1 MSSAGREA
9 VELAAAAGLDLDP
22 WQAHVLDVALGER
35 PDGRWAAREVGLV
48 CPRQNGKGSVLE
60 ALELA
65 ALFLFDDCQ
74 LILHSSHEFKTSA
87 EAYLRVKGLIQ
98 NTPELH
104 RLVGRY
110 YNSHGAEGIELK
122 NGRRLRFV
130 ARTGGSGRGFT
141 GNLVILD
148 EAFNLSPAAMSALA
162 FTVSAVDN
170 PQIWYT
176 SSAPLPVELSGV
188 LRSLCRRGREGDDGL
203 AYFEFTAGDGDDLDD
218 PATWAKANPGYPHRI
233 GAETILTERRMV
245 AEEDFA
251 RERCGLWVDIDTEI
265 AQVIPGEAWAAC
277 MSDDSDVSG
286 QPAFALEVAEDRSWA
301 AFAAAGASTAGEFI
315 HAEVTDYKPGTDW
328 VVERA
333 IALHDKWGGKL
344 AVAKSSPAGSLVES
358 LRVAGV
364 DVVEV
369 PVEDHARFCGQLFDA
384 VVQGRFR
391 HRDQPHLDVAV
402 RCAVRRDV
410 GDAWVWSRKKS
421 KMDISPLV
429 AVTLAAGL
437 HAQPSVPAPRPFA
450 LRL

>member
-1 MSSAGREA
+1 
-9 VELAAAAGLDLDP
+9 
-22 WQAHVLDVALGER
+22 
-35 PDGRWAAREVGLV
+35 
-48 CPRQNGKGSVLE
+48 VLE
-60 ALELA
+60 AVELA
-65 ALFLFDDCQ
+65 ALFLFDEK

-98 NTPELH
+98 NTPDLH
-104 RLVGRY
+104 RKVNRY
-110 YNSHGAEGIELK
+110 YNSHGAEGIELT
-122 NGRRLRFV
+122 NGQRLRFV

-141 GNLVILD
+141 GDRVILD
-148 EAFNLSPAAMSALA
+148 EAFNLSAAAMSALA
-162 FTVSAVDN
+162 FTVAAVDN

-188 LRSLCRRGREGDDGL
+188 LRHLCRRGRTGDEGL
-203 AYFEFTAGDGDDLDD
+203 AYFEFTANDDDDLDD

-233 GAETILTERRMV
+233 DAETILTERRMV
-245 AEEDFA
+245 ADEDFA

-265 AQVIPGEAWAAC
+265 AQVLPGEAWVAC
-277 MSDDSDVSG
+277 LSDASDIDG

-301 AFAAAGASTAGEFI
+301 AFAAAGASTAGEFV
-315 HAEVTDYKPGTDW
+315 HAEVIDYKPGTDW

-333 IALHDKWGGKL
+333 VALHDKWGGRL
-344 AVAKSSPAGSLVES
+344 AIAKSSPAASLVES

-369 PVEDHARFCGQLFDA
+369 VTEDHARFCGQLFDL

-402 RCAVRRDV
+402 RYAARRDV

-437 HAQPSVPAPRPFA
+437 HGQPAEAAPVPFA
-450 LRL
+450 FSL